1 MKNFKKSSAIALM
14 STAIIGAAAVAV
26 PLMNATTLTA
36 HASEVDVTLNSKT
49 ALTSSYTSQIK
60 TPGANTGT
68 FTVTN
73 NVGAQANI
81 LLQTLK
87 SAQIKIPAQLV
98 NHITAT
104 GDADVTTQMGINLTN
119 IPAIGSLL
127 TYLQS
132 SSYQALLKQLEILD
146 SSALTGG
153 TSNFAEVY
161 KDLAKLG
168 DLKTMDLA
176 NVKGTITIDGDV
188 ATVKFNDALVN
199 QIATQLET
207 VINGLETALNN
218 VNTGSS
224 AVGLVLQQIVNGLRP
239 YVNTVLDFVNGLVS
253 GTADAVSAL
262 GNVTA
267 LTTATIKFPVSLNV
281 DKAWFEQYAPNGLTT
296 KFGAGIQN
304 TSLISWDFLTDNA
317 NANTNVVFADI
328 VAPKTPV
335 LSNVNTSSATVKAE
349 AGSTV
354 VIYNAAGA
362 KIGTATA
369 PGTADGKTQVSFAV
383 KYTTQK
389 AGAKITVQ
397 ATDVHGNKSAKASAT
412 VPGAVNKPG
421 TPATNKPG
429 TVKPVKTQIVYRLYN
444 PNTGEHFYPTSTY
457 ERDMDL
463 KAGWRNEGTLETAP
477 TSGKAIYR
485 VYNPNAKGGDHYYT
499 MSKYEA
505 SQLVSQGWKWDN
517 NGKPVFYSGGT
528 KPVYVAYNPNAQT
541 GAHNYT
547 MNKYEQN
554 SLLKVGWKYGATAWY
569 GLS

>member
-1 MKNFKKSSAIALM
+1 MKNFKKASAVSLM
-14 STAIIGAAAVAV
+14 SAAIIAGAAVAV
-26 PLMNATTLTA
+26 PLMNATTITA

-49 ALTSSYTSQIK
+49 ALTSTYTSPIK
-60 TPGANTGT
+60 TTGANTGT

-73 NVGAQANI
+73 SIGAQANI

-98 NHITAT
+98 GHITAT
-104 GDADVTTQMGINLTN
+104 GDADVTTQMGINLAN
-119 IPAIGSLL
+119 IPAIGNLL
-127 TYLQS
+127 TYIQG

-153 TSNFAEVY
+153 TSNFANVY
-161 KDLAKLG
+161 KQLAALG
-168 DLKTMDLA
+168 DIKNMDLA

-188 ATVKFNDALVN
+188 ATVKFNDSLAN

-207 VINGLETALNN
+207 VINGLETALQN

-224 AVGLVLQQIVNGLRP
+224 TTGYVLQQIVNALTP
-239 YVNTVLDFVNGLVS
+239 YVTQALDFVNGVIS
-253 GTADAVSAL
+253 GTSEAISTL

-267 LTTATIKFPVSLNV
+267 LTNATIKFPVSINV

-304 TSLISWDFLTDNA
+304 TSLISWDFLADNA
-317 NANTNVVFADI
+317 DANTNVVFGDI
-328 VAPKTPV
+328 VAPATPV
-335 LSNVNTSSATVKAE
+335 FSNVNSSSATVKAE

-354 VIYNAAGA
+354 VIYNAAGT
-362 KIGTATA
+362 KIGSATA

-383 KYTTQK
+383 KYTTQQ
-389 AGAKITVQ
+389 AGAKITAQ
-397 ATDVHGNKSAKASAT
+397 ATDSSGNKSAKAMT
-412 VPGAVNKPG
+412 TIPGSVDKPV
-421 TPATNKPG
+421 
-429 TVKPVKTQIVYRLYN
+429 TVKPVTTQVVYRLYN
-444 PNTGEHFYPTSTY
+444 PNTGEHFYSTSAY
-457 ERDMDL
+457 ERDADV
-463 KAGWRNEGTLETAP
+463 AVGWRNEGTLETAP
-477 TSGKAIYR
+477 TSGTPIYR
-485 VYNPNAKGGDHYYT
+485 VYNLNAKGGDHYYT

-505 SQLVSQGWKWDN
+505 TQLVAKGWKWDN

-547 MNKYEQN
+547 MSSYEQK
-554 SLLKVGWKYGATAWY
+554 SLLGIGWTYGATAWY
-569 GLS
+569 AVK